1 MMTPHSQPQGDARA
15 QLDRVLQE
23 LAPRIEERAAAHD
36 DTDTFAADNFAN
48 FKAHRIFAAAAPREL
63 GGAGAGIDE
72 LADFLRRLA
81 ACCGASALALSM
93 HTHLVATLAWR
104 WRHGAAKEV
113 EPLLRK
119 VAAENL
125 VLIST
130 GGADWLRSSGE
141 AVRAADGYRIT
152 ARKPFASGVPA
163 GDLLMTSAVLEDLAT
178 GPTVLHFAVPLHDR
192 SVKLL
197 DTWRV
202 LGMRAS
208 GSQDVLIE
216 DYLVPESAISLRRQ
230 RGKWHPLF
238 VLIAVIAPPI
248 IYAVYVG
255 LAEAA
260 REMAL
265 RLARKR
271 AADDGLCILIGEMDN
286 ALAQARL
293 ALQSMIARA
302 MSCEPTP
309 EAANSTLIERTLAG
323 RAAIAVV
330 DKALE
335 VAGGAGFYR
344 DVGLERLFRDVQAA
358 RFHPLPEKAQ
368 LRHSGRLA
376 LGLEN

>member
-1 MMTPHSQPQGDARA
+1 MKLHSQPQGDARA
-15 QLDRVLQE
+15 QFDHVLE
-23 LAPRIEERAAAHD
+23 TLAPRIKERAAAHD
-36 DTDTFAADNFAN
+36 DTDTFAADNFAA
-48 FKAHRIFAAAAPREL
+48 FKAHRVFAAAVPTEL
-63 GGAGAGIDE
+63 GGGGAGVDD
-72 LADFLRRLA
+72 LTDFLRRLA
-81 ACCGASALALSM
+81 ACCGSTALALSM

-104 WRHGAAKEV
+104 WRHGAKEV
-113 EPLLRK
+113 EPLLRR

-130 GGADWLRSSGE
+130 GGADWLRSSGK
-141 AVRAADGYRIT
+141 AARTASGYRIS
-152 ARKPFASGVPA
+152 ARKAFASGVPA
-163 GDLLMTSAVLEDLAT
+163 GDLLMTSAVLEDAAT
-178 GPTVLHFAVPLHDR
+178 GPMVLHFGVPLRDR

-216 DYLVPESAISLRRQ
+216 DYVVPDSAVSLRRQ
-230 RGKWHPLF
+230 QGIWHPLF
-238 VLIAVIAPPI
+238 LLITLVALPI
-248 IYAVYVG
+248 VYSVYVG

-260 REMAL
+260 REKAL
-265 RLARKR
+265 QLARKR
-271 AADDGLCILIGEMDN
+271 AVDDGLCILIGEMDN
-286 ALAQARL
+286 LLAQARL

-309 EAANSTLIERTLAG
+309 QTANSTLMERTLAG

-344 DVGLERLFRDVQAA
+344 DAGLERLFRDVQAA

-376 LGLEN
+376 LGLEP